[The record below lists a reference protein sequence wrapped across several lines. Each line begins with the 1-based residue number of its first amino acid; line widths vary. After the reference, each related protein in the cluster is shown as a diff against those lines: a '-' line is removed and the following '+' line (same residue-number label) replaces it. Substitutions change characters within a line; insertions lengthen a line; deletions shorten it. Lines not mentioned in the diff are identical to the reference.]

1 MDIGGIYSTFKDHGL
16 ELYIFMDIG
25 GIYSTLKTID
35 WNCTFSWILEVERI
49 GGSLQTYILPN
60 LSPAESLKKVE

>member
-1 MDIGGIYSTFKDHGL
+1 MNIGGV
-16 ELYIFMDIG
+16 
-25 GIYSTLKTID
+25 YSTLKTMD
-35 WNCTFSWILEVERI
+35 WNCAFSWILEVERI